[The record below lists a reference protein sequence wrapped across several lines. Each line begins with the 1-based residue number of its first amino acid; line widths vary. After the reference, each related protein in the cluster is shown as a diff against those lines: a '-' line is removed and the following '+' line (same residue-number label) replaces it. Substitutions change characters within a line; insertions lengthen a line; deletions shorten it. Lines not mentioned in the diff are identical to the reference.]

1 MFSKATLI
9 DIGSII
15 ARQLLKIKA
24 IKNKPIAH
32 CFITNITPWTVRE
45 LQKFLNMTILI
56 KTVFQYDNES
66 KHHHQL
72 KRFFIN
78 FTKLLKISDITIQ
91 LIAKLNVSIHDAELD
106 IIYGV
111 NLEDLEYN
119 DSSYKDIKKKF
130 YTTYLYN

>member
-9 DIGSII
+9 DIGSVI
-15 ARQLLKIKA
+15 ATQLTKIKA
-24 IKNKPIAH
+24 IKTKPIGH
-32 CFITNITPWTVRE
+32 CFTTNITPWTVRE

-78 FTKLLKISDITIQ
+78 FTKLLEISDITIQ

-111 NLEDLEYN
+111 NMEDLEYN
-119 DSSYKDIKKKF
+119 DSSFKEIK
-130 YTTYLYN
+130 